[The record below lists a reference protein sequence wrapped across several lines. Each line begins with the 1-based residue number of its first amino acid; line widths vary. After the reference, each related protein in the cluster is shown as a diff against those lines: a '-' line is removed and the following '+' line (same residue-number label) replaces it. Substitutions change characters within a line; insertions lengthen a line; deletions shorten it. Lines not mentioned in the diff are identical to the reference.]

1 MGKVAITFNIMPES
15 ADVDINTI
23 KDSIPKKMPKG
34 AELKGMVVNPVAFGL
49 NAIKILVIVGDQPGI
64 ADQVEKNL
72 SELEGIQSVDV
83 VETELV

>member
-1 MGKVAITFNIMPES
+1 MGRVAITFNIMPETP
-15 ADVDINTI
+15 DVDL
-23 KDSIPKKMPKG
+23 DSVSKSIRDCMPEG

-49 NAIKILVIVGDQPGI
+49 NAIKILVIVGDKGGI

-72 SELEGIQSVDV
+72 SELDGIQSVDV